1 MTTGQRIAAK
11 RKERELSQESLGA
24 ELAFH
29 TTSIMTNS

>member
-1 MTTGQRIAAK
+1 MTMNREMLL
-11 RKERELSQESLGA
+11 ERLQESLGS